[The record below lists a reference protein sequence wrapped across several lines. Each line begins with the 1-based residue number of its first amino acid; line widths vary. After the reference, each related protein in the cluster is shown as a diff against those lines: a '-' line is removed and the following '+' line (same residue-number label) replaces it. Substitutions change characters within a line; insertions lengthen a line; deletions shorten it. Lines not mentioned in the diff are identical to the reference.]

1 MDKIH
6 INGIACQ
13 AHLGV
18 PLQERENPQE
28 IVLDLTLSLDLET
41 AGRTDQVEST
51 VDYQKIVE
59 KVESTLSERSFQL
72 LEAVAVQVCQAI
84 LSDNRIKSAQVR
96 VRKFPEPLR
105 DRIGYVEVE
114 MTRSN
119 E

>member
-6 INGIACQ
+6 INGISCQ
-13 AHLGV
+13 VHLGV

-28 IVLDLTLSLDLET
+28 IILDLTLSLDLET
-41 AGRTDQVEST
+41 AGRTDRVEST

-59 KVESTLSERSFQL
+59 KVESTLSEGSFQL
-72 LEAVAVQVCQAI
+72 LEALAAEVCQTLLI
-84 LSDNRIKSAQVR
+84 DTRIQSAQVR
-96 VRKFPEPLR
+96 ARKFPEPLR
-105 DRIGYVEVE
+105 NRIGYVEVE

>member
-41 AGRTDQVEST
+41 AGRTDHVEST
-51 VDYQKIVE
+51 VD
-59 KVESTLSERSFQL
+59 
-72 LEAVAVQVCQAI
+72 
-84 LSDNRIKSAQVR
+84 
-96 VRKFPEPLR
+96 
-105 DRIGYVEVE
+105 
-114 MTRSN
+114 
-119 E
+119 